1 MRHMIRLSLEID
13 FDAPDLEGLPEDA
26 GADFAYLDQL
36 LAVLSTL
43 VHDTPWPESAQ
54 GEFLDYVT
62 RDVYEFACA
71 IRMEAAAG
79 RWTVATSLIRPLQER
94 SEYTLAA
101 AIDSSF
107 RNAYVEHIDSL
118 IDKKF
123 TGRSKQRQLVQVARG
138 AIDRW
143 AKEHYGKEGLMETS
157 ITLNKIGSEVL
168 HHGIGLSREAEEIVA
183 GRPGLLRMVSGRVQ
197 CGMAN
202 VMLAI
207 KVVGGNDTAAWRK
220 ALAVVTLA

>member
-1 MRHMIRLSLEID
+1 MRHMIRLALEID

-26 GADFAYLDQL
+26 GADFTYLDQL
-36 LAVLSTL
+36 LTVLSTL
-43 VHDTPWPESAQ
+43 VDDTPWPESAQ

-79 RWTVATSLIRPLQER
+79 RWTVAASLIRPLQER
-94 SEYTLAA
+94 SEYALAA
-101 AIDSSF
+101 AVDSTFPS
-107 RNAYVEHIDSL
+107 RYVESINEQIHKNFSA
-118 IDKKF
+118 
-123 TGRSKQRQLVQVARG
+123 RSRQLADIARG

-143 AKEHYGKEGLMETS
+143 AKQSHGKDGLLEVS
-157 ITLNKIGSEVL
+157 IRLNKIGSEVL

-183 GRPGLLRMVSGRVQ
+183 ARPGLLRMVSGRVQ
-197 CGMAN
+197 CGIAN

-207 KVVGGNDTAAWRK
+207 KVVGGNDTEAWRK
-220 ALAVVTLA
+220 ALAVVTLT

>member
-1 MRHMIRLSLEID
+1 MKHTMRFTLEI
-13 FDAPDLEGLPEDA
+13 ALGTPDLQALPEDA
-26 GADFAYLDQL
+26 GADFGYLDQL
-36 LAVLSTL
+36 LKAFSQL
-43 VHDTPWPESAQ
+43 VRDTPWAASAK

-94 SEYTLAA
+94 SEYSLAA

-107 RNAYVEHIDSL
+107 RDRYVEHINAQ
-118 IDKKF
+118 IGKKF
-123 TGRSKQRQLVQVARG
+123 TGRSRQLVEFARG

-143 AKEHYGKEGLMETS
+143 ATGSHGKDGLLEAS
-157 ITLNKIGSEVL
+157 ISLNKIGSEVL
-168 HHGIGLSREAEEIVA
+168 HHAIGLSGEAEEIMRA
-183 GRPGLLRMVSGRVQ
+183 RPALLRMASGRVQ

-207 KVVGGNDTAAWRK
+207 KVMGGHDTEAWRR
-220 ALAVVTLA
+220 ALAIVTLA

>member
-1 MRHMIRLSLEID
+1 MQTLGILISCSTHFLSLS
-13 FDAPDLEGLPEDA
+13 ATPLGL
-26 GADFAYLDQL
+26 GR
-36 LAVLSTL
+36 S
-43 VHDTPWPESAQ
+43 Q

-79 RWTVATSLIRPLQER
+79 RWMVATSLIRPLQER
-94 SEYTLAA
+94 SEYALAA

-107 RNAYVEHIDSL
+107 RDRFVEYINTQ

-123 TGRSKQRQLVQVARG
+123 TGRSRQLVQIARG

-143 AKEHYGKEGLMETS
+143 ATESHGKDGLLETS
-157 ITLNKIGSEVL
+157 ITLNRIGSEIL
-168 HHGIGLSREAEEIVA
+168 HHGIGLSREAEEIVEA
-183 GRPGLLRMVSGRVQ
+183 RPWLLKMASGRVQ

-207 KVVGGNDTAAWRK
+207 KVMGGNDTDAWRR
-220 ALAVVTLA
+220 ALAIVTLA